1 MMAMHIYRT
10 SVQILKLRHQ
20 SPCQD
25 QAIEI
30 RQLQQP
36 HLDSSILYFKK
47 KNYDKKVF
55 QVETF
60 NKMKKKH

>member
-10 SVQILKLRHQ
+10 SVQILKLRHP

-36 HLDSSILYFKK
+36 HLDSSILYLKK
-47 KNYDKKVF
+47 KYDKKVF

-60 NKMKKKH
+60 NKMKKKR